1 MNENRVKMC
10 SIKIDSSSKT
20 DFFENWKCSV
30 QPFRV
35 TSFERIKWNFCM
47 KIIKT
52 AKKILIDLI
61 TFRRPKILVCLFL
74 FLLSRNDWILF
85 NSITILLPSN
95 FLHAQK
101 QEEEKTFTQMQNTI
115 HKCVNRDTACVCT
128 RTPDNRRFFL
138 DTVNGGGGSLRICA
152 KVCAKTAK

>member
-1 MNENRVKMC
+1 MFGPAISGDQFRTNKMNFLCENYQNGENISHRL
-10 SIKIDSSSKT
+10 DNNFSSAQ
-20 DFFENWKCSV
+20 NIGL
-30 QPFRV
+30 
-35 TSFERIKWNFCM
+35 SFSF
-47 KIIKT
+47 
-52 AKKILIDLI
+52 
-61 TFRRPKILVCLFL
+61 
-74 FLLSRNDWILF
+74 SRNDWILF

-138 DTVNGGGGSLRICA
+138 DTVNGGGGSSRICA